1 MGGGGVAGDYT
12 TLNMRWRDGKREWRA
27 ITPL

>member
-12 TLNMRWRDGKREWRA
+12 TLNKRWRDGGRKWRA